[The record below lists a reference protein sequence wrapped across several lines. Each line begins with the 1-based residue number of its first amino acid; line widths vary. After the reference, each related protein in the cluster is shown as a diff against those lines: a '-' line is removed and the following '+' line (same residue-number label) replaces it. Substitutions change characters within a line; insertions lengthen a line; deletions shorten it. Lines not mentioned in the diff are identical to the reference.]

1 MSDSSQRIGSEP
13 KLHFPL
19 LKTNLLDFLQATYFL
34 CFSVNLF
41 FAEDQ
46 SGNFFT
52 REPELFT
59 KVVSEYVRKYLAL
72 SVT

>member
-1 MSDSSQRIGSEP
+1 MSDSSQLIRSEP

-19 LKTNLLDFLQATYFL
+19 LKTNVRLSPSDLLALFYCYF
-34 CFSVNLF
+34 VI
-41 FAEDQ
+41 AEDQ

>member
-1 MSDSSQRIGSEP
+1 MI
-13 KLHFPL
+13 
-19 LKTNLLDFLQATYFL
+19 
-34 CFSVNLF
+34 
-41 FAEDQ
+41 AEDQ

-72 SVT
+72 SVK